1 MPRKRED
8 LTGRKYGRLTIIGYD
23 HTDSHGETYWKCKCE
38 CGNPDTV
45 IIRRQS
51 LITGSTK
58 SCGCLFHEPE
68 NLVGKKFN
76 RLTVLSFAGRDG
88 ENKARWY
95 CRCDCG
101 KETIVDGWN
110 LKSGH
115 VKSCGCFRDELIGD
129 LNRVHG
135 HSKNGESIYP
145 VWKSMRARC
154 NNPKNHA
161 YKNYGGRGITVCN
174 EWDEDFK
181 SFYDWAM
188 DNGYKPNLSIDRI
201 DNDKGYCPDN
211 CRWATRIE
219 QSNNRR
225 MCRHIIYNEV
235 DHTIAE
241 WSRILNVPYRNL
253 RERINRGDMQDF
265 ERYFS
270 KINEED

>member
-1 MPRKRED
+1 
-8 LTGRKYGRLTIIGYD
+8 
-23 HTDSHGETYWKCKCE
+23 
-38 CGNPDTV
+38 
-45 IIRRQS
+45 
-51 LITGSTK
+51 
-58 SCGCLFHEPE
+58 
-68 NLVGKKFN
+68 
-76 RLTVLSFAGRDG
+76 
-88 ENKARWY
+88 
-95 CRCDCG
+95 
-101 KETIVDGWN
+101 
-110 LKSGH
+110 
-115 VKSCGCFRDELIGD
+115 
-129 LNRVHG
+129 
-135 HSKNGESIYP
+135 
-145 VWKSMRARC
+145 MRARC
-154 NNPKNHA
+154 NNPKSHA

-174 EWDEDFK
+174 EWDENFK

-188 DNGYKPNLSIDRI
+188 NNGYKPNLSIDRI

-253 RERINRGDMQDF
+253 RERINRGDMRDF